1 MNGSIVLLVS
11 KSSEKPERGGVPID
25 PDGPR
30 GLKFEGVLSPEPHA
44 LCPGLRLSS
53 YFYLHGYLLSQKLL
67 TLAVVL
73 LCTVLNVIN
82 FLVRV
87 EVITNELRI

>member
-53 YFYLHGYLLSQKLL
+53 YLPSWLLFIVSKVTYTGSSTIVYRIERYEISWSKLL
-67 TLAVVL
+67 LM
-73 LCTVLNVIN
+73 N
-82 FLVRV
+82 
-87 EVITNELRI
+87 

>member
-1 MNGSIVLLVS
+1 MKIEWFYCVTSIKIVG
-11 KSSEKPERGGVPID
+11 EARARRVPID

-53 YFYLHGYLLSQKLL
+53 YLPSWLLFIVSKVTYTGSSTIVYRIERYEFSWSKLL
-67 TLAVVL
+67 LM
-73 LCTVLNVIN
+73 N
-82 FLVRV
+82 
-87 EVITNELRI
+87 